1 MPLTHQHQH
10 TKWNARRIL
19 NWASTIGA
27 YTVALMETIMNGKT
41 HESKGYKSCMAI
53 LTFCKKYDKGEV
65 ELMASVAVEL
75 SITKVTSIE
84 SLLKTKSYLLHI
96 DNQSANNINI
106 PSHSNIRGSEY
117 YSQQNTTTQEV
128 K

>member
-1 MPLTHQHQH
+1 MDIIAHHPRLSQKYHDSTLKEHMPLTHQHQH

-41 HESKGYKSCMAI
+41 HESKGYKSYMAI

-65 ELMASVAVEL
+65 ELMASVAV
-75 SITKVTSIE
+75 
-84 SLLKTKSYLLHI
+84 
-96 DNQSANNINI
+96 
-106 PSHSNIRGSEY
+106 
-117 YSQQNTTTQEV
+117 
-128 K
+128 